1 MFILTMKEDD
11 KAAEGAYAVITEHG
25 EKVLQ
30 LFQNEDDAVRYMGL
44 LDASNYGKP
53 LELMNIDVDAVA
65 INCEK
70 FGYTYAI
77 VSKND
82 LVVPPIK

>member
-1 MFILTMKEDD
+1 MFILVDKNPGGVYAVSNNKQTKTVHMFEQKED
-11 KAAEGAYAVITEHG
+11 AE
-25 EKVLQ
+25 
-30 LFQNEDDAVRYMGL
+30 RYMGL

-82 LVVPPIK
+82 LVVPPIKY